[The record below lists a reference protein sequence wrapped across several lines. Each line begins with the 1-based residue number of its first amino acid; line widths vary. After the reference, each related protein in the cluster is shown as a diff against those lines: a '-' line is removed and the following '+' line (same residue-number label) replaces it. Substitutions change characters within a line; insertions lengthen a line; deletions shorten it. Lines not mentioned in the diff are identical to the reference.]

1 MIDENIKA
9 EARRIAGVLLVVADD
24 LCQAGAQ
31 LVISV
36 DKVISL
42 HELAEGVMDCTPGVL
57 YDLARLCRIAAVIIK
72 DQLYDEIFLDEEE
85 VRVSKDFN
93 EFADLVFR
101 KDDE

>member
-1 MIDENIKA
+1 MINENIKA

-31 LVISV
+31 LVFSV

-42 HELAEGVMDCTPGVL
+42 RELAEGEMDCTPGVL

-72 DQLYDEIFLDEEE
+72 DELHDELVLDDTP
-85 VRVSKDFN
+85 VKLSKDFS
-93 EFADLVFR
+93 EFADLVF
-101 KDDE
+101 KEDDE